1 MHTVYLAL
9 GTNLGDRIVH
19 IQRALMQLFTSG
31 IVVTR
36 CSAIWETEPFGI
48 TDQPWFLNAVVEAQ
62 TSREP
67 LELLRLVKELEATMG
82 REPAFVNGPRIIDI
96 DLLFSDD
103 TCIQSEELIL
113 PHPRIA
119 ERRFVLE
126 PMVEL
131 APDWKHPIS
140 GLTMRQLL
148 DAAPPLAMF
157 RHSQ

>member
-31 IVVTR
+31 VVVTR

-82 REPAFVNGPRIIDI
+82 REPAFVNGPRKIGRA
-96 DLLFSDD
+96 
-103 TCIQSEELIL
+103 
-113 PHPRIA
+113 H
-119 ERRFVLE
+119 V
-126 PMVEL
+126 
-131 APDWKHPIS
+131 
-140 GLTMRQLL
+140 
-148 DAAPPLAMF
+148 
-157 RHSQ
+157 